1 MKKLIIAASCALAM
15 ASGVAQAQESSS
27 VAEGT
32 EPRHLRIAFDVPY
45 EPFEY
50 KDENGEL
57 TGFEVE
63 LADAMCEQMNASCQ
77 FVIQAWDGMIPGLLA
92 RKFDLIMSSM
102 SITPERA
109 ERVLFS
115 EPYYNTPGGWFGPES
130 FDTDVTDM
138 EAMEGKTVGV
148 QRGTTMDTYVTE
160 EMGGVVNIKRYT
172 TADDMVLDL
181 EGQRLD
187 VVFVDYPVGEQTV
200 LNKEGFK
207 EVAEP
212 VKLGEGVGV
221 AMRKRDAEIA
231 REVNEALR
239 ILKENGTYDAIMEKY
254 FAYDIK
260 M

>member
-1 MKKLIIAASCALAM
+1 MKKLLVAAGCALTMMTGA
-15 ASGVAQAQESSS
+15 AQAQD
-27 VAEGT
+27 
-32 EPRHLRIAFDVPY
+32 LRIAFDIPY

-50 KDENGEL
+50 RDDNGEL

-63 LADAMCEQMNASCQ
+63 LAAAVCEQLEANCE

-115 EPYYNTPGGWFGPES
+115 DPYYITPGAWFAPES
-130 FDTDVTDM
+130 FDTDVTDLD
-138 EAMEGKTVGV
+138 AMEGKTVGV

-160 EMGGVVNIKRYT
+160 NMSSTVSIKRYT
-172 TADDMVLDL
+172 TAEDMVLDL

-187 VVFVDYPVGEQTV
+187 AVFVDYPVGEQTIM
-200 LNKEGFK
+200 NREGYK
-207 EVAEP
+207 QVGEP

-221 AMRKRDAEIA
+221 AMRKRDTKLAEQ
-231 REVNEALR
+231 VNAALKQ
-239 ILKENGTYDAIMEKY
+239 LKEDGSYDAIMNKY
-254 FAYDIK
+254 FSYDIK
-260 M
+260 I

>member
-1 MKKLIIAASCALAM
+1 MKKLMIAASCALAM
-15 ASGVAQAQESSS
+15 LASGAQAE
-27 VAEGT
+27 E
-32 EPRHLRIAFDVPY
+32 RNLRIAFDVPY

-50 KDENGEL
+50 KDENGDL
-57 TGFEVE
+57 TGFEVD
-63 LADAMCEQMNASCQ
+63 LAAAMCEEMKADCE

-115 EPYYNTPGGWFGPES
+115 EPYYNTPGGWFGPDS
-130 FDTDVTDM
+130 FNADVTDM
-138 EAMEGKTVGV
+138 SAMKGKTVGV
-148 QRGTTMDTYVTE
+148 QRGTTMDTFVTE
-160 EMGGVVNIKRYT
+160 EMNGVVTIKRYT

-200 LNKEGFK
+200 LTKDGFK
-207 EVAEP
+207 EVGEP

-221 AMRKRDAEIA
+221 AMRKRDKDVAE
-231 REVNEALR
+231 EVNKALHK
-239 ILKENGTYDAIMEKY
+239 LKEDGTYDAIMKKY
-254 FAYDIK
+254 FAYDVK
-260 M
+260 V

>member
-1 MKKLIIAASCALAM
+1 MKKLIVAASCALAM
-15 ASGVAQAQESSS
+15 FAGSAQAQD
-27 VAEGT
+27 
-32 EPRHLRIAFDVPY
+32 LRIAFDVPY

-50 KDENGEL
+50 KDENGNL

-63 LADAMCEQMNASCQ
+63 LAEAMCEEMKANCE

-115 EPYYNTPGGWFGPES
+115 EPYYNTPGGWFARTD
-130 FDTDVTDM
+130 FNTDVTDM
-138 EAMEGKTVGV
+138 DAMKGKVVGV

-160 EMGGVVNIKRYT
+160 NMGGIVTIKRYT

-187 VVFVDYPVGEQTV
+187 VVFVDYPVGEQTI
-200 LNKEGFK
+200 LGKEGFK
-207 EVAEP
+207 EVGEP

-221 AMRKRDAEIA
+221 AMRKRDTKLAEQ
-231 REVNEALR
+231 VNAALR
-239 ILKENGTYDAIMEKY
+239 TLKEDGTYDTIMKKY
-254 FAYDIK
+254 FNYDIK

>member
-1 MKKLIIAASCALAM
+1 MKKLMIAASCALAM
-15 ASGVAQAQESSS
+15 LASGAHADE
-27 VAEGT
+27 
-32 EPRHLRIAFDVPY
+32 RNLRIAFDVPY

-50 KDENGEL
+50 KDENGDL
-57 TGFEVE
+57 TGFEVD
-63 LADAMCEQMNASCQ
+63 LAAAMCEEMKADCE

-115 EPYYNTPGGWFGPES
+115 EPYYNTPGGWFGPDS
-130 FDTDVTDM
+130 FNADVTDM
-138 EAMEGKTVGV
+138 SAMKGKTVGV
-148 QRGTTMDTYVTE
+148 QRGTTMDTFVTE
-160 EMGGVVNIKRYT
+160 EMSGVVTIKRYT

-200 LNKEGFK
+200 LTKDGFK
-207 EVAEP
+207 EVGEA

-221 AMRKRDAEIA
+221 AMRKRDKDVAE
-231 REVNEALR
+231 EVNKALR
-239 ILKENGTYDAIMEKY
+239 KLKEDGTYNAIMKKY
-254 FAYDIK
+254 FAYDVK
-260 M
+260 V

>member
-1 MKKLIIAASCALAM
+1 MKKLIVAASCALAM
-15 ASGVAQAQESSS
+15 MTGTAQAQD
-27 VAEGT
+27 
-32 EPRHLRIAFDVPY
+32 LRIAFDVPY

-50 KDENGEL
+50 RDDNGEL

-63 LADAMCEQMNASCQ
+63 LATAMCEELQANCE

-115 EPYYNTPGGWFGPES
+115 EPYYITPGGWFGPES
-130 FDTDVTDM
+130 FNTDVTDM
-138 EAMEGKTVGV
+138 DAMKDKTVGV

-160 EMGGVVNIKRYT
+160 NMGGVVNIKRYT
-172 TADDMVLDL
+172 TAEDMVLDL

-200 LNKEGFK
+200 LNKEGYK
-207 EVAEP
+207 EVGEP

-221 AMRKRDAEIA
+221 AMRKRDADLA
-231 REVNEALR
+231 DEVNAALR
-239 ILKENGTYDAIMEKY
+239 TLKEDGTYDTIMKKY
-254 FAYDIK
+254 FNYDIK

>member
-1 MKKLIIAASCALAM
+1 MKKMIVAAGCAVAMMAGSALAQD
-15 ASGVAQAQESSS
+15 G
-27 VAEGT
+27 
-32 EPRHLRIAFDVPY
+32 RDIRIAFDVPY

-50 KDENGEL
+50 RDDDGNL

-63 LADAMCEQMNASCQ
+63 LAEAMCEEMNANCE

-92 RKFDLIMSSM
+92 RKFDAIMSSM
-102 SITPERA
+102 SITEERA

-115 EPYYNTPGGWFGPES
+115 EPYYITPGGWFGPED

-138 EAMEGKTVGV
+138 DAMEGKTVGV
-148 QRGTTMDTYVTE
+148 QRGTTMDTYVTDE
-160 EMGGVVNIKRYT
+160 LGGIVSIKRYT

-200 LNKEGFK
+200 LSKDGFK
-207 EVAEP
+207 EVGEP

-221 AMRKRDAEIA
+221 AMRKRDKDLAEEINA
-231 REVNEALR
+231 ALET
-239 ILKENGTYDAIMEKY
+239 LKNDGTYDAIMDKY
-254 FAYDIK
+254 FSYDIK

>member
-1 MKKLIIAASCALAM
+1 MKKLIVAASCALAM
-15 ASGVAQAQESSS
+15 AA
-27 VAEGT
+27 GT
-32 EPRHLRIAFDVPY
+32 VHAKDWNEIRIAFDVPY

-63 LADAMCEQMNASCQ
+63 LAEAMCAEMKADCD

-92 RKFDLIMSSM
+92 RKFDAIMSSM

-115 EPYYNTPGGWFGPES
+115 EPYYNTPGGWFARTD

-138 EAMEGKTVGV
+138 DAMKGKVVGV
-148 QRGTTMDTYVTE
+148 QRGTTMDTFVTE
-160 EMGGVVNIKRYT
+160 EMGGIVTIKRYT

-187 VVFVDYPVGEQTV
+187 AVFVDYPVGEQTI
-200 LNKEGFK
+200 LSKDGFK
-207 EVAEP
+207 EVGEP

-221 AMRKRDAEIA
+221 AMRQRDQDLADK
-231 REVNEALR
+231 VNAT
-239 ILKENGTYDAIMEKY
+239 LKKLKNDGTYDTIMQKY
-254 FAYDIK
+254 FNYDIK

>member
-1 MKKLIIAASCALAM
+1 MKKLIVAASCALALIAGG
-15 ASGVAQAQESSS
+15 ASAQE
-27 VAEGT
+27 
-32 EPRHLRIAFDVPY
+32 RNLRIAFDVPY

-63 LADAMCEQMNASCQ
+63 LAEAMCEEMNANCE

-115 EPYYNTPGGWFGPES
+115 EPYYNTPGGWFARNDFS
-130 FDTDVTDM
+130 TDVTDM
-138 EAMEGKTVGV
+138 DAMKGKTVGV

-160 EMGGVVNIKRYT
+160 NMGGIVTIKRYT

-181 EGQRLD
+181 EGERLD
-187 VVFVDYPVGEQTV
+187 AVFVDYPVGEQTI
-200 LNKEGFK
+200 LTKEGFK
-207 EVAEP
+207 EVGES

-221 AMRKRDAEIA
+221 AMRQRDADLAE
-231 REVNEALR
+231 EVNAALAT
-239 ILKENGTYDAIMEKY
+239 LKEDGTYDEIMNKY
-254 FAYDIK
+254 FNYDIK

>member
-1 MKKLIIAASCALAM
+1 MKKLIIAASCILAM
-15 ASGVAQAQESSS
+15 AAGTLQAKEWK
-27 VAEGT
+27 EI
-32 EPRHLRIAFDVPY
+32 RIAFDVPY

-63 LADAMCEQMNASCQ
+63 LAEAMCEQMKADCE
-77 FVIQAWDGMIPGLLA
+77 FVIQAWDGMIPGLIA
-92 RKFDLIMSSM
+92 RKFDAIMSSM

-109 ERVLFS
+109 ERVNFS
-115 EPYYNTPGGWFGPES
+115 EPYYNTPGGWFAREG

-138 EAMEGKTVGV
+138 AAMEGKVVGV

-160 EMGGVVNIKRYT
+160 NMGGTVTIKRYT

-187 VVFVDYPVGEQTV
+187 VVFVDYPVGEQTI
-200 LNKEGFK
+200 LSKDGFA
-207 EVAEP
+207 EVGEQ

-221 AMRKRDAEIA
+221 AMRKRDKELAAQINA
-231 REVNEALR
+231 ALR
-239 ILKENGTYDAIMEKY
+239 KLKKDGTYDTIMKKY

>member
-1 MKKLIIAASCALAM
+1 MRKLIVAASVVLAM
-15 ASGVAQAQESSS
+15 MAGIAHAQE
-27 VAEGT
+27 
-32 EPRHLRIAFDVPY
+32 RNLRIAFDVPY

-50 KDENGEL
+50 KDEDGEL

-63 LADAMCEQMNASCQ
+63 LAEAMCEEMNANCE
-77 FVIQAWDGMIPGLLA
+77 FVTQAWDGMIPGLLA

-115 EPYYNTPGGWFGPES
+115 DPYYNTPGGWFGPDS

-138 EAMEGKTVGV
+138 DAMKGKTVGV

-160 EMGGVVNIKRYT
+160 EMGDVVSIKRYT

-200 LNKEGFK
+200 LSKEGFK
-207 EVAEP
+207 EVGEP

-221 AMRKRDAEIA
+221 AMRKRDKDLAE
-231 REVNEALR
+231 EVNAALAT
-239 ILKENGTYDAIMEKY
+239 LKEDGTYDTIMEKY
-254 FAYDIK
+254 FDYDIK

>member
-15 ASGVAQAQESSS
+15 IAGGVQAQE
-27 VAEGT
+27 
-32 EPRHLRIAFDVPY
+32 RNLRIAFDVPY

-50 KDENGEL
+50 KDDNGEL

-63 LADAMCEQMNASCQ
+63 LAKAMCEEMNANCEL
-77 FVIQAWDGMIPGLLA
+77 VIQAWDGMIPGLLA

-115 EPYYNTPGGWFGPES
+115 EPYYNTPGGWFAPED
-130 FDTDVTDM
+130 FDTDVTDKD
-138 EAMEGKTVGV
+138 AMQGKTVGV
-148 QRGTTMDTYVTE
+148 QRGTTMDTFVTE
-160 EMGGVVNIKRYT
+160 ELGGTVTIKRYT

-200 LNKEGFK
+200 LSKEGFK

-212 VKLGEGVGV
+212 VKLGQGVGV
-221 AMRKRDAEIA
+221 AMRKRDMDLAE
-231 REVNEALR
+231 EVNAALAT
-239 ILKENGTYDAIMEKY
+239 LKEDGTYDTIMKKY

>member
-1 MKKLIIAASCALAM
+1 MKKMIVAAGCALAM
-15 ASGVAQAQESSS
+15 MAGSVQAQD
-27 VAEGT
+27 G
-32 EPRHLRIAFDVPY
+32 RDIRIAFDVPY

-50 KDENGEL
+50 RDDDGNL

-63 LADAMCEQMNASCQ
+63 LAEAMCEELKANCE
-77 FVIQAWDGMIPGLLA
+77 FVTQAWDGMIPGLLA
-92 RKFDLIMSSM
+92 RKFDAIMSSM
-102 SITPERA
+102 SITEERA

-115 EPYYNTPGGWFGPES
+115 EPYYNTPGGWFAPEG

-138 EAMEGKTVGV
+138 KAMEGKTVGV

-160 EMGGVVNIKRYT
+160 NMGGVVTIKRYT

-200 LNKEGFK
+200 LSKDGFK
-207 EVAEP
+207 EVGEP

-221 AMRKRDAEIA
+221 AMRKRDKDLAEEI
-231 REVNEALR
+231 NTALET
-239 ILKENGTYDAIMEKY
+239 LKNDGTYDAIMEKY
-254 FAYDIK
+254 FSYDIK

>member
-1 MKKLIIAASCALAM
+1 MKTLIVAAACALAM
-15 ASGVAQAQESSS
+15 IAGPLQAKEWK
-27 VAEGT
+27 EI
-32 EPRHLRIAFDVPY
+32 RIAFDVPY

-50 KDENGEL
+50 RNDKGEL

-63 LADAMCEQMNASCQ
+63 LAEAMCAQLKADCE

-92 RKFDLIMSSM
+92 RKFDAIMSSM

-109 ERVLFS
+109 ERVQFS

-130 FDTDVTDM
+130 FNTDVTDK
-138 EAMEGKTVGV
+138 EAMKGKTVGV
-148 QRGTTMDTYVTE
+148 QRGTTMDTFVTE
-160 EMGGVVNIKRYT
+160 ELGGVVTIKRYT

-187 VVFVDYPVGEQTV
+187 VVFLDYPVGEQTI
-200 LNKEGFK
+200 LSQEGFR
-207 EVAEP
+207 EVGEP

-221 AMRKRDAEIA
+221 AMRKRDKELAA
-231 REVNEALR
+231 QVNAALR
-239 ILKENGTYDAIMEKY
+239 KLKKDGTYDAIMEKY
-254 FAYDIK
+254 FEYDIK

>member
-1 MKKLIIAASCALAM
+1 MKKLIVAASCALAM
-15 ASGVAQAQESSS
+15 MTGTAQAQD
-27 VAEGT
+27 
-32 EPRHLRIAFDVPY
+32 LRIAFDVPY

-50 KDENGEL
+50 RDDNGEL

-63 LADAMCEQMNASCQ
+63 LATAMCEELQANCE

-115 EPYYNTPGGWFGPES
+115 KPYYITPGGWFGPES
-130 FDTDVTDM
+130 FNTDVTDM
-138 EAMEGKTVGV
+138 DAMKDKTVGV

-160 EMGGVVNIKRYT
+160 NMGGVVNIKRYT
-172 TADDMVLDL
+172 TAEDMVLDL

-187 VVFVDYPVGEQTV
+187 VVFVDYPVGEQTI
-200 LNKEGFK
+200 LNREGYK
-207 EVAEP
+207 EVGES

-221 AMRKRDAEIA
+221 AMRKRDAKLA
-231 REVNEALR
+231 DDVNAALKK
-239 ILKENGTYDAIMEKY
+239 LKEDGTYDTIMQKY
-254 FAYDIK
+254 FNYDIK
-260 M
+260 I

>member
-1 MKKLIIAASCALAM
+1 MKKLIIAASCALALVT
-15 ASGVAQAQESSS
+15 GTTQAQE
-27 VAEGT
+27 
-32 EPRHLRIAFDVPY
+32 RDLRIAFDVPY

-50 KDENGEL
+50 KNENGEL
-57 TGFEVE
+57 IGFEVE
-63 LADAMCEQMNASCQ
+63 LAEAMCEEMNANCE

-115 EPYYNTPGGWFGPES
+115 EPYYNTPGGWFAREGFS
-130 FDTDVTDM
+130 TDVTDRA
-138 EAMEGKTVGV
+138 AMKGKIVGV
-148 QRGTTMDTYVTE
+148 QRGTTMDTHVTE
-160 EMGGVVNIKRYT
+160 NMGGIVTIKRYT

-187 VVFVDYPVGEQTV
+187 VVFVDYPVGEQTI
-200 LNKEGFK
+200 LTKEGFK
-207 EVAEP
+207 EVGEP

-221 AMRKRDAEIA
+221 AMRKRDTDLAK
-231 REVNEALR
+231 EVNAALAT
-239 ILKENGTYDAIMEKY
+239 LKEDGTYDAIMKKY
-254 FAYDIK
+254 FNYDIK

>member
-1 MKKLIIAASCALAM
+1 MKKLMIAASCALAM
-15 ASGVAQAQESSS
+15 LASGAHADE
-27 VAEGT
+27 
-32 EPRHLRIAFDVPY
+32 RNLRIAFDVPY

-50 KDENGEL
+50 KDENGDL
-57 TGFEVE
+57 TGFEVD
-63 LADAMCEQMNASCQ
+63 LAAAMCEEMKADCE

-115 EPYYNTPGGWFGPES
+115 EPYYNTPGGWFGPDS
-130 FDTDVTDM
+130 FNADVTDM
-138 EAMEGKTVGV
+138 SAMKGKTVGV
-148 QRGTTMDTYVTE
+148 QRGTTMDTFVTE
-160 EMGGVVNIKRYT
+160 EMSGVVTIKRYT

-200 LNKEGFK
+200 LSKDGFK
-207 EVAEP
+207 EVGEA

-221 AMRKRDAEIA
+221 AMRKRDKDVAE
-231 REVNEALR
+231 EVNKALR
-239 ILKENGTYDAIMEKY
+239 KLKEDGTYDAIMKKY
-254 FAYDIK
+254 FAYDVK
-260 M
+260 V